1 MKITASFEEGS
12 MHLHLIPET
21 TAEQKMIGAVIDQP
35 QAEQG
40 CAYMDKSLIAASL
53 HYEGHWTNK
62 AIKSV
67 KMSIY
72 SPNKVGPSS
81 Q

>member
-12 MHLHLIPET
+12 LHLHLTPET
-21 TAEQKMIGAVIDQP
+21 EAEQRMVGAILDQP
-35 QAEQG
+35 QGEEGA
-40 CAYMDKSLIAASL
+40 AYMDKSLISACL

-62 AIKSV
+62 RIRSV

-72 SPNKVGPSS
+72 RPNQPAEAV
-81 Q
+81 